1 MVRIVR
7 VPGPWAG
14 GVPPAT
20 PRGLLRPIAVVL
32 AGAMLGACAATVPST
47 TGNPSPSPAGIT
59 SASSSPRPAPMS
71 PPAAVATVP
80 ASGWTRAPGIEQPPG
95 FMRGTTD
102 ASGQPWTRGCAPC
115 HPAIDTLM
123 TDVVGGPAG
132 LVAVGWILQD
142 FRGATWASADGSAWS
157 FTGGFPPETLLTAVT
172 ADATRYVAVGRNG
185 ERAIAWNS
193 PDGRSWRQ
201 TTSTAAFAESPI
213 RLTSVVAWH
222 DGFVAGGFRGGDF
235 FSANAAFWVSPD
247 GLTWRP
253 GSDGAALHDAR
264 VAAIAVGG
272 PGLVAVGEAGPA
284 DRPGPAVVWTS
295 SDGISWDR
303 VLDGAVFRDARMR
316 SVAAVPG
323 IGVVAVGEDLAGS
336 VGIVWISPDGRTWE
350 RIPSTSLFGRPGI
363 QVRMYDVAAGPHG
376 VVIVGTVT
384 EGTQYGEAAV
394 WTSPDGRTWARSPS
408 SPELLDTEMN
418 AVARWGGKLV
428 AAGDRG
434 APDAYQSTAWVGS
447 EAVGR

>member
-1 MVRIVR
+1 MIRR
-7 VPGPWAG
+7 P
-14 GVPPAT
+14 
-20 PRGLLRPIAVVL
+20 LLPCLPILL
-32 AGAMLGACAATVPST
+32 AGALLGACASPVPSASGT
-47 TGNPSPSPAGIT
+47 TSPTLADLS
-59 SASSSPRPAPMS
+59 SASSSLRPGPMS
-71 PPAAVATVP
+71 PTAAVATGT
-80 ASGWTRAPGIEQPPG
+80 ASGWTRAAGIEQPPG
-95 FMRGTTD
+95 FMNGTTD

-123 TDVVGGPAG
+123 TDVVDGPAG
-132 LVAVGWILQD
+132 LVAVGWILQE

-157 FTGGFPPETLLTAVT
+157 FTGGFPPETFLSAVA
-172 ADATRYVAVGRNG
+172 ADTTRYVAVGRNG
-185 ERAIAWNS
+185 ERAIVWS
-193 PDGRSWRQ
+193 SSDGRTWRQ

-247 GLTWRP
+247 GVAWRP
-253 GSDGAALHDAR
+253 APDGAAFHDAR

-284 DRPGPAVVWTS
+284 DHPGPAVVWTS

-303 VLDGAVFRDARMR
+303 VPDGPTFRDARMR
-316 SVAAVPG
+316 SVANVPG
-323 IGVVAVGEDLAGS
+323 IGLVAVGEDLAGS
-336 VGIVWISPDGRTWE
+336 VGIAWSSPDGRTWE
-350 RIPSTSLFGRPGI
+350 RIPSNPLFGRTGI

-384 EGTQYGEAAV
+384 EGTQYGETAV
-394 WTSPDGRTWARSPS
+394 WTSPDGRRWARSPS

-418 AVARWGGKLV
+418 AVTRWGRRMV
-428 AAGDRG
+428 AVGDRG
-434 APDAYQSTAWVGS
+434 APDAYQATAWVGS
-447 EAVGR
+447 EAVGQ